1 MKFRTLIYLLSAL
14 FLISCEPE
22 IEAFKPDAGEADFSV
37 YVALGN
43 SLTAGYAN
51 GELYKSGQM
60 VSYANIMAKQMIH
73 AGAGEFRQP
82 LMKDE
87 LGFGNKV
94 ILGEVSDCLGND
106 ILAPV
111 PAGGTP
117 DPANFTS
124 IFSEEGP
131 FHNIGVPGAQ
141 ISHLLLPGYSLY
153 NQYFG
158 RFASNASTRVLDDAL
173 DLDPT
178 FFSLWIGSND
188 VLGYAISGG
197 ESGVIT
203 PSEEFKQ
210 LYRLIL
216 NELTSKSDKG
226 VLANIPEIISIPFFN
241 TIPAH
246 GLLLTRQ
253 GQVDSLNLLH
263 VGNPYITFRLGY
275 NGFVVADAASEYD
288 AMRQLEEDELVL
300 LTVPQDKIKC
310 EGWGSEFPIPANF
323 YLSQQQIIEV
333 ATAIEAYNMAINELA
348 GEFNLALVDIN
359 SLLKESITGI
369 NYDGLNFNTQYVMG
383 GVFSLDGIHL
393 SPRGNAIVANH
404 FIKAINSKYG
414 STIPKVSPTQFPGI
428 IFP

>member
-1 MKFRTLIYLLSAL
+1 MKFRFLIYFISSL
-14 FLISCEPE
+14 FFISCEPE

-60 VSYANIMAKQMIH
+60 VSYPNIMAKQMIH

-82 LMKDE
+82 LMRDE
-87 LGFGNKV
+87 LGFGNKL
-94 ILGEVSDCLGND
+94 ILGIATDCLGND
-106 ILAPV
+106 NLTTV

-117 DPANFTS
+117 DPSNFTNM
-124 IFSEEGP
+124 FSEEGP
-131 FHNIGVPGAQ
+131 FHNLGVPVALV
-141 ISHLLLPGYSLY
+141 SHLLLPGYGLA
-153 NQYFG
+153 NPYFG
-158 RFASNASTRVLDDAL
+158 RFASSSSARIIDDAL

-188 VLGYAISGG
+188 VLGYATSGG
-197 ESGVIT
+197 ESGEIT
-203 PSEEFKQ
+203 PAEQFKH

-216 NELTSKSDKG
+216 NELTTKADKG
-226 VLANIPEIISIPFFN
+226 VLANIPDITSIPFFN

-246 GLLLTRQ
+246 GLFLTRQ

-263 VGNPYITFRLGY
+263 YGNPHITFRLGI
-275 NGFVVADAASEYD
+275 NGFVVADTTSEYD
-288 AMRQLEEDELVL
+288 GMRQLKEDELVL
-300 LTVPQDKIKC
+300 LTTPQDRIKC

-323 YLSQQQIIEV
+323 YLSQQQIVEV
-333 ATAIEAYNMAINELA
+333 TTAINAYNIAIKELA
-348 GEFNLALVDIN
+348 EEFNLALVDIN
-359 SLLKESITGI
+359 SLLKESIAGI
-369 NYDGLNFNTQYVMG
+369 NYDGLNFTTQYVMG
-383 GVFSLDGIHL
+383 GVFSLDGVHL

-404 FIKAINSKYG
+404 FFKAINNKYG

>member
-1 MKFRTLIYLLSAL
+1 MKHRFLIYFLSAL
-14 FLISCEPE
+14 FFISCEPE

-60 VSYANIMAKQMIH
+60 VSYPNIMAKQMIH
-73 AGAGEFRQP
+73 AGAREFRQP

-87 LGFGNKV
+87 LGFGNKI
-94 ILGEVSDCLGND
+94 ILGVDADCLGND
-106 ILAPV
+106 NLTPA

-117 DPANFTS
+117 DPANFTN
-124 IFSEEGP
+124 IYIQEGP
-131 FHNIGVPGAQ
+131 FHNLGVPGAKV
-141 ISHLLLPGYSLY
+141 SHLLLPGYGLY

-158 RFASNASTRVLDDAL
+158 RFASSAATRIIDDAL

-188 VLGYAISGG
+188 VLEYAISGG
-197 ESGVIT
+197 ENGEIT
-203 PSEEFKQ
+203 LAEQFKQ

-216 NELTSKSDKG
+216 NELTTKTEKG
-226 VLANIPEIISIPFFN
+226 VLANIPDIASIPFFN

-263 VGNPYITFRLGY
+263 AGNPQIAFHLGF
-275 NGFVVADAASEYD
+275 NGFVVADSTSEYNGI
-288 AMRQLEEDELVL
+288 RQLQEDELVL
-300 LTVPQDKIKC
+300 LSTPQDRIKC
-310 EGWGSEFPIPANF
+310 EGWGSEFPIPGNF
-323 YLSQQQIIEV
+323 YLSQQQIVEV
-333 ATAIEAYNMAINELA
+333 TTAINAYNFAIKELA
-348 GEFNLALVDIN
+348 EEFNLALVDIN
-359 SLLKESITGI
+359 SLLKESIAGI
-369 NYDGLNFNTQYVMG
+369 NYDGLNFTTQYVMG
-383 GVFSLDGIHL
+383 GVFSLDGVHL

-404 FIKAINSKYG
+404 FFKAINKKYG

>member
-1 MKFRTLIYLLSAL
+1 MKFRFLIFFLSVL

-22 IEAFKPDAGEADFSV
+22 IEAFKPNAGEADFSV

-60 VSYANIMAKQMIH
+60 VSYPNIMAKQMIH
-73 AGAGEFRQP
+73 AGAREFRQP

-87 LGFGNKV
+87 LGFGNKLV
-94 ILGEVSDCLGND
+94 LGINTDCLGND
-106 ILAPV
+106 NLTPV

-117 DPANFTS
+117 DPANFTN
-124 IFSEEGP
+124 IYTQEGP
-131 FHNIGVPGAQ
+131 FHNLGVPGAMV
-141 ISHLLLPGYSLY
+141 SHLLLPGYGLY

-158 RFASNASTRVLDDAL
+158 RFASSAATRIIDDAL

-197 ESGVIT
+197 ETGEIT
-203 PSEEFKQ
+203 PAEQFKQ

-216 NELTSKSDKG
+216 NELTTKTGKG
-226 VLANIPEIISIPFFN
+226 VLANIPDIASIPFFN

-246 GLLLTRQ
+246 GLFLSRQ
-253 GQVDSLNLLH
+253 EQVDSLNLLH
-263 VGNPYITFRLGY
+263 YGNPHITFRLGF
-275 NGFVVADAASEYD
+275 NGFVVTDTTSEYD
-288 AMRQLEEDELVL
+288 GMRQLKEDELVL
-300 LTVPQDKIKC
+300 LTTPQDRIKC

-323 YLSQQQIIEV
+323 YLSQQQIVEV
-333 ATAIEAYNMAINELA
+333 TTAINAYNIAIKELA
-348 GEFNLALVDIN
+348 EEFNLALVDIN
-359 SLLKESITGI
+359 SLLKESIAGI
-369 NYDGLNFNTQYVMG
+369 NYDGLNFTTQYVMG
-383 GVFSLDGIHL
+383 GVFSLDGLHL

-404 FIKAINSKYG
+404 FFKAINNKYG